1 MARAD
6 ARAAAGRVRAHLG
19 GPGVA
24 LVEVS
29 SDTTRPASIVLA
41 R

>member
-6 ARAAAGRVRAHLG
+6 VRADAGGVWVYLG